1 MKGVLTEEE
10 KRKVEE
16 LLENQYGITNALKN
30 YVTIAS
36 GENRIRITHKDVLEF
51 SWRLKGVVNIGL
63 YIAKLAE
70 NEVTLSIE
78 GAQLFSSLI
87 RKNIIDLTID
97 EAEKWMRGEALKI
110 ENVSSYRYV
119 VAKFDDIF
127 LGTGRISKD
136 GLIHPQIPRNR
147 LITQNLRSAENL

>member
-10 KRKVEE
+10 KKKVEE
-16 LLENQYGITNALKN
+16 LLENQYGISNALKN
-30 YVTIAS
+30 YVAIVS

-51 SWRLKGVVNIGL
+51 SWKLKGVVNIGL

-70 NEVTLSIE
+70 NEVSLSIE

-87 RKNIIDLTID
+87 RKNIINLTLD
-97 EAEKWMRGEALKI
+97 EAEKWMRGETLRI
-110 ENVSSYRYV
+110 ENVSNSRYV

-127 LGTGRISKD
+127 LGTGRVGKD
-136 GLIHPQIPRNR
+136 GFIYPQIPKNR
-147 LITQNLRSAENL
+147 LTAQNLRSAENL